1 MHFVLS
7 LGKHHHH
14 RFECMCVF
22 FFYLSLSPK
31 INITMIS
38 RRTKSRTRDEVRA
51 KKKSI
56 HDDQIIIDVR
66 LWLLTIVY
74 ALVEKEKATFEK
86 RIEIKYLSNIIRMS
100 YEAFGQKWK
109 RNRGLVYEIS
119 TVVFIRVRA
128 VGLYLFSSSSFSF
141 ERVLFL
147 SIN

>member
-1 MHFVLS
+1 
-7 LGKHHHH
+7 
-14 RFECMCVF
+14 
-22 FFYLSLSPK
+22 
-31 INITMIS
+31 MIS

-86 RIEIKYLSNIIRMS
+86 GIEIKYLSNIIRMS

-109 RNRGLVYEIS
+109 RNRGLVYEIF